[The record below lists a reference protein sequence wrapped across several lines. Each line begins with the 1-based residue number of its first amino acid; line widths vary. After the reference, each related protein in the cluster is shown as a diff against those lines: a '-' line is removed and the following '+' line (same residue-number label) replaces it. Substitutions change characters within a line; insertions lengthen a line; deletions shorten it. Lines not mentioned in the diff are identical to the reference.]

1 MSIFKK
7 PYEIS
12 LWDDRLTLVGLDG
25 REYTGAV
32 PDDISIQASYYKEI
46 KICIIGSSEMDTP
59 IRAFEPKLVR
69 NVNGTNT
76 LTFSI
81 YAKYYDEETEEMVD
95 NPFVQYLTNE
105 RKLKLKYLSKGEW
118 EWLDFVIKKIDES
131 SNDYVFTYTAEDLF
145 INELSKSG
153 YSLVFD
159 AEIGNN
165 TGTVNELGALIL
177 EGTDWQI
184 GEGSELIQQLVEE
197 PLYKIKLATDISAK
211 KIESDESLTI
221 KAGQDIYCFY
231 SQIVNK
237 DSFFFQ
243 FIYNEDGQ
251 YVVDENRVL
260 TNACVF
266 YLPEGQPVWNGDSP
280 SFAEEM
286 EYTNEYR
293 GEHYV
298 KQQKTVYDPIVGQ
311 YVNIYSD
318 GEAEVR
324 GYTEYE
330 YIVPTTTKNLIVN
343 DSGFISTSGWK
354 TKEYEKIELEYD
366 KDNKKS
372 YLKISTDSENAKTLS
387 IHNSGFYSQVS
398 EFAPIKENEQ
408 FAFAIKARYGNGS
421 AAEPSVSIV
430 NKSDV
435 TEGDLNFNSS
445 LDDSLKTYFES
456 LGYTYRQGKY
466 EQPQSLKTFEEIRH
480 YIELSFQIKNKDDYI
495 LIEDVQL
502 FKIATQE
509 VEGKIYY
516 RLPNGTAVENGQ
528 AVEKALTAAVKENK
542 FFYKFDDSITS
553 KDQLIYLDTEK
564 SYTPVYQDNYEKIR
578 SITASESN
586 RFNLLQNLSETFE
599 CWCSFDIKHKETGEI
614 LLEESQ
620 GNGMIISGGTASTT
634 LNDSSLYSAGSSTEV
649 LDKGVLYSGGSSSEK
664 AQSATQ
670 YRQQKFVTFHKRIGQ
685 KQHAG
690 FRYGINLKGIKRS
703 LDSGDLATK
712 LIVKNNTNEFAENG
726 SCNISLAA
734 SNPSG
739 ENFIL
744 DFSYYIKQGLLN
756 YENFYRELY
765 SENEQR
771 GWIGYFTRLKRLN
784 NSNQGYLIDRETAQL
799 AFQKIDAELQGI
811 NGEIEGTKTQ
821 LKDQKSDFL
830 EKTKKEYGSA
840 DLDASWL
847 QQLDVKGLYEDIGRL
862 ELHLA
867 ELEKKKKVYDA
878 DYTELDEK
886 IKSLTEE
893 IENNKEKR
901 QALNQEFE
909 KKYSRFIQ
917 EASWISEDHK
927 DNELY
932 YIDAESTLHKASQ
945 PKLSYSIDVIALAA
959 LKEYEGY
966 DFDLGDITFVEDTE
980 FFGWVEKDG
989 VKRPYREQIVVTETT
1004 TNFDSPEKDSIKV
1017 QNYRTQ
1023 FEDLF
1028 QRMAASTQKLEFY
1041 SGAYDRAAD
1050 TVNTDG
1056 SIVPEALAD
1065 AFANNAYILRNS
1077 KNQSVVWGDEGLVAT
1092 NTTNP
1097 AEIVRLVSGGLFVTD
1112 DGGETWSAGITGKG
1126 INAKVITSG
1135 ELNTEKVSIM
1145 SGGKPSFKWDKE
1157 GISAYAPDEEHPDVL
1172 SSTKYTRFNSDGLV
1186 GKNGDFERFKLNWD
1200 GLTLKN
1206 ANGELTLQSDADTG
1220 DLTIAGTIQAKDGY
1234 IGNWDIKDGGL
1245 SYTEEGKTEPSYYL
1259 GPEGTTH
1266 NGQTYVFKAG
1276 EKFGVTPDGEIH
1288 ATGAKLEEAIVSGE
1302 IEAEKGSIGGISIS
1316 QDGIRSSEAPEA
1328 SYAGMLQYSIN
1339 QINGTKTAKIENF
1352 GKEEAWY
1359 NFHYDVSQLEGYSI
1373 TATGMAGWNTEYK
1386 RPYQVE
1392 FYFLESMPTKNTTI
1406 PFLARSKTGVTTTAD
1421 NPHASGTVTW
1431 TVPSGAKY
1439 LLINQCVEKV
1449 DDFSTSVEVHPR
1461 GFELTKEGKLNAE
1474 AGRIGGFEITDEG
1487 IKAKDVSLT
1496 ERGLSLGKGNILV
1509 DGSAHFAEVG
1519 LEDDYGN
1526 VVGQLK
1532 PAQVEYNE
1540 TQYYG
1545 ATASIRTN
1553 GNEVQ
1558 VIISVTENLIAAK
1571 LFKVYITERSGNKQ
1585 MIAVSVPAG
1594 ASSGSAKIPGE
1605 NISIASYSPT
1615 YFNFEQKKSSS
1626 VQAVE
1631 MIGKFQ
1637 LTLPENNN
1645 DDYTNDILL
1654 KQGTS
1659 VTSLIKRLLA
1669 LEGAVAELGINITP
1683 ETVDL

>member
-703 LDSGDLATK
+703 LDSGGLATK

-811 NGEIEGTKTQ
+811 KGEIEGTKTQ
-821 LKDQKSDFL
+821 LKDQKSLFL
-830 EKTKKEYGSA
+830 EKTKKEYGSM
-840 DLDASWL
+840 DPDDSWL
-847 QQLDVKGLYEDIGRL
+847 QQLDVKGVYEDIGRL
-862 ELHLA
+862 ELHLV

-1145 SGGKPSFKWDKE
+1145 SGGKPAFKWDKE
-1157 GISAYAPDEEHPDVL
+1157 GISAYAPDEKNPDVL

-1206 ANGELTLQSDADTG
+1206 KDGEPTLQSDADTG
-1220 DLTIAGTIQAKDGY
+1220 DLTIAGTIKAKYGN
-1234 IGNWDIKDGGL
+1234 IGNWKIEGEDGL
-1245 SYTEEGKTEPSYYL
+1245 SYTKEGEKFPSYYL
-1259 GPEGTTH
+1259 GPKGTTH
-1266 NGQTYVFKAG
+1266 NDKTYVFKAG
-1276 EKFGVTPDGEIH
+1276 DKFGVTPEGEVH
-1288 ATGAKLEEAIVSGE
+1288 ATGAILEEATVFGK
-1302 IEAEKGSIGGISIS
+1302 IEAGDGSIGGISINK
-1316 QDGIRSSEAPEA
+1316 DGIRSSEKPVA
-1328 SYAGMLQYSIN
+1328 SYVDMARYSIN
-1339 QINGTKTAKIENF
+1339 DNKTSKTAKITNF
-1352 GKEEAWY
+1352 QPNHEESTWY
-1359 NFHYDVSQLEGYSI
+1359 NYHFDV
-1373 TATGMAGWNTEYK
+1373 TGLSGFVLTGTGLTSKAQSDGHT
-1386 RPYQVE
+1386 YQVE
-1392 FYFLESMPTKNTTI
+1392 FYFLEDKPTGNNDSFPYLARAKTNVTYPSNGTVKWTI
-1406 PFLARSKTGVTTTAD
+1406 P
-1421 NPHASGTVTW
+1421 NN
-1431 TVPSGAKY
+1431 AKY
-1439 LLINQCVEKV
+1439 LLINQSVPFNNEQIEKAVEIE
-1449 DDFSTSVEVHPR
+1449 SR

-1474 AGRIGGFEITDEG
+1474 AGSIGGFEITKDSIKNENVTLDDTGLHAGQASVSIDGRGKFTDLNIKSMFDIVNFEPVIANTSDVVTYNYGASIKALMFEQNKCRVVVNTTEEIKANKIFKVRVTYILNGRTYDVPAMVEVKAESAEGSVEIEFPSGANFKEHNPTYVDFSQTITSLDNSSALG
-1487 IKAKDVSLT
+1487 IK
-1496 ERGLSLGKGNILV
+1496 GK
-1509 DGSAHFAEVG
+1509 
-1519 LEDDYGN
+1519 
-1526 VVGQLK
+1526 LK
-1532 PAQVEYNE
+1532 
-1540 TQYYG
+1540 
-1545 ATASIRTN
+1545 
-1553 GNEVQ
+1553 
-1558 VIISVTENLIAAK
+1558 L
-1571 LFKVYITERSGNKQ
+1571 LD
-1585 MIAVSVPAG
+1585 
-1594 ASSGSAKIPGE
+1594 
-1605 NISIASYSPT
+1605 
-1615 YFNFEQKKSSS
+1615 KS
-1626 VQAVE
+1626 
-1631 MIGKFQ
+1631 
-1637 LTLPENNN
+1637 
-1645 DDYTNDILL
+1645 DILIDN
-1654 KQGTS
+1654 
-1659 VTSLIKRLLA
+1659 TSLIARLKAIELA
-1669 LEGAVAELGINITP
+1669 LGITP
-1683 ETVDL
+1683 ATIDE